1 MIYAS
6 TSFSIAWVMYA
17 NNRGLSIIFI
27 LLSVPGVVRFID
39 RLPITC
45 RAQPSMCCKY
55 THWSN
60 TFACHVFKQS
70 HGFYP
75 NSSTRIPSMVMLD
88 FWVRLHWKSSILWN
102 TLQRPGSS
110 GLWTQHS
117 LRKQGGISSVTLHFS
132 SFILSSSASA
142 DLIWFAE
149 TNWEIMRPRV
159 VIYSG
164 GIWRRQCGD
173 STASYEFGSN
183 WSCWIGPNGWK
194 VMSMASKSLIYAS
207 KNTKKF
213 QHF

>member
-1 MIYAS
+1 MS
-6 TSFSIAWVMYA
+6 S
-17 NNRGLSIIFI
+17 NNPMVFIQILQQESQVWLCKIFGFVCTESRPSCGTPY
-27 LLSVPGVVRFID
+27 SVQDP
-39 RLPITC
+39 
-45 RAQPSMCCKY
+45 A
-55 THWSN
+55 
-60 TFACHVFKQS
+60 ACERS
-70 HGFYP
+70 
-75 NSSTRIPSMVMLD
+75 
-88 FWVRLHWKSSILWN
+88 
-102 TLQRPGSS
+102 
-110 GLWTQHS
+110 HS

-149 TNWEIMRPRV
+149 TNWEIMRPKV